1 MAKSKSKTQKG
12 KKTNK
17 TNKNAKIKKEIL
29 EQQIKNKSPKSK
41 TTKKTTKD
49 KTITKSQQKKSQKNP
64 QVVEAKDVIY
74 NVAIKKEQENINKKP
89 QQQNIK
95 YIGLKEYIA
104 LMIKKIKINKL
115 KKKPKIEL
123 TEKEKKEL
131 EKAKRK
137 QAYKEK
143 LILNQQLEK
152 EVTKI
157 EKDYSKYPLA
167 IRIFVKIYR
176 NLHIVFNSA
185 ILITFIILILGLFK
199 IEVYK
204 ASTIIYFG
212 SLLLFLIIVAIS
224 QNRYLSGKIF
234 TTILI
239 VAMSFVINK
248 TQYTYDFLSILN
260 SSKYE
265 YKTYYVVAID
275 NSQNRSI
282 HNINNKKVGV
292 AKEIS
297 EKTSRVINTK
307 ISNVTY
313 LAYENQENMF
323 EDFYNQKFRAIVVND
338 NQYKYLENNPK
349 NNKKIKKLYEFK
361 AVTKK

>member
-1 MAKSKSKTQKG
+1 MAKSKSKTQKS
-12 KKTNK
+12 KKNNK
-17 TNKNAKIKKEIL
+17 INKNAKIKKEVL
-29 EQQIKNKSPKSK
+29 EQQIKKKSPKSK
-41 TTKKTTKD
+41 ATKTSTKD
-49 KTITKSQQKKSQKNP
+49 KTITKKQQKNP

-74 NVAIKKEQENINKKP
+74 NVAIKKEQEKINKKP
-89 QQQNIK
+89 QPQKIK

-137 QAYKEK
+137 QAYKER

-152 EVTKI
+152 KVTKI
-157 EKDYSKYPLA
+157 EKDYSNHPLV

-176 NLHIVFNSA
+176 NLHIIFNSA

-212 SLLLFLIIVAIS
+212 SLLLFLIIVAIT

-239 VAMSFVINK
+239 IVMSFVINK
-248 TQYTYDFLSILN
+248 TQYTYDFISILN
-260 SSKYE
+260 SNKYE
-265 YKTYYVVAID
+265 YKTYYVIAID

-292 AKEIS
+292 AKEVS

-313 LAYENQENMF
+313 LAYENQESMF
-323 EDFYNQKFRAIVVND
+323 NDFYNQKFRALVVND
-338 NQYKYLENNPK
+338 NQFKYLENNSK
-349 NNKKIKKLYEFK
+349 YNKKIKKLYEFK
-361 AVTKK
+361 AVTNK

>member
-1 MAKSKSKTQKG
+1 MAKNKSKTQKG
-12 KKTNK
+12 KKNNK
-17 TNKNAKIKKEIL
+17 TNKSTKIKKEIL
-29 EQQIKNKSPKSK
+29 EQQIKKKSTKNKNIK
-41 TTKKTTKD
+41 TSTKD
-49 KTITKSQQKKSQKNP
+49 NKTTKSQQKKSQKNP

-74 NVAIKKEQENINKKP
+74 NVAIKKEQENINKKSQP
-89 QQQNIK
+89 QKIK

-104 LMIKKIKINKL
+104 LTIKRIKINKL

-143 LILNQQLEK
+143 LILNQKLEK

-157 EKDYSKYPLA
+157 EKDYSNHPLA

-176 NLHIVFNSA
+176 NLHIIFNSA

-204 ASTIIYFG
+204 VSTIIYFG

-239 VAMSFVINK
+239 IAMSFVISK
-248 TQYTYDFLSILN
+248 TQYTYDFFSILN
-260 SSKYE
+260 SNKYE
-265 YKTYYVVAID
+265 YKTYYVIAID
-275 NSQNRSI
+275 NPKNRSI

-292 AKEIS
+292 NKEVS
-297 EKTSRVINTK
+297 EKTSRIINTK

-323 EDFYNQKFRAIVVND
+323 DDFYNQKFRALVVND
-338 NQYKYLENNPK
+338 NQYKYLENNSK
-349 NNKKIKKLYEFK
+349 YNKKIKKLYEFK